1 MTVRTPLVYEAGLA
15 GTAPDENIFNYSE
28 EFNNWSATTVT
39 VTANNM
45 VGPLASNP
53 NQVADK
59 IEAGG
64 SGANQSVS
72 QTVQVPGGI
81 AGKTITTSVY
91 VYAESAFDFT
101 IRTRGTGTTQEAL
114 NTTVTTLTDGWVRV
128 SQTKKYSASADGDE
142 LVVFI
147 YTAVFGT
154 NNSNVYW
161 LFGAQMNVGPLRNY
175 VATPKNLVLRSED
188 ITTAWTLFNATATA
202 NAALDPFGQ
211 SVTADL
217 FTRNRTAAVYMYQ
230 GVTRPTAVTTFTF
243 SAYAKKSVG
252 NFFALRVQSPYP
264 SRADATFNID
274 TGVVSSI
281 TATNFTNQSAAIID
295 VGNGWFRCSLTFT
308 TIDDGSTA
316 SATVL
321 LSFNSN
327 GTTID
332 GADSAANSAG
342 FVWGIQIED
351 GSAATSYVQ
360 KIGTHAVNL
369 IPATRHSTDTSG
381 FLRPVT
387 PAELLEWQTAII
399 DVYAADPSSV
409 LSVVSGSG
417 TISPTMA
424 DTRLQA
430 GAAQQGSDGFVSAFP
445 NASQTGD
452 VSTVTV
458 NYDKVSGTFD
468 TSNTGEVDSGFN
480 FPLYFNEDTGSIQ
493 PMNLED
499 LVDSIIEPTI
509 DLMVAATESDTTA
522 GTYTIS
528 TSTSVTDYT
537 EVSGANTAIY
547 ADTRA
552 NTSAYTAAGIPETQ
566 DQPTTINSYY
576 LHRRNAG
583 STTPSTQL
591 LHLDNAYA
599 DPTQQANV
607 KDFDIRQYTI
617 AEATTLLGTWLK
629 VYAGEVSGYKIT
641 YSITTDGS
649 GGNAR
654 GSSMVDTKLDG
665 SGAFSTTLQD
675 ANDYRAQEFPNG
687 SAATVTT
694 YTLRV
699 TKA

>member
-1 MTVRTPLVYEAGLA
+1 MTVRTPLVYDAGPA
-15 GTAPDENIFNYSE
+15 GTAPTENLVPYSE
-28 EFNNWSATTVT
+28 
-39 VTANNM
+39 
-45 VGPLASNP
+45 NP
-53 NQVADK
+53 
-59 IEAGG
+59 
-64 SGANQSVS
+64 
-72 QTVQVPGGI
+72 T
-81 AGKTITTSVY
+81 
-91 VYAESAFDFT
+91 
-101 IRTRGTGTTQEAL
+101 
-114 NTTVTTLTDGWVRV
+114 
-128 SQTKKYSASADGDE
+128 
-142 LVVFI
+142 
-147 YTAVFGT
+147 
-154 NNSNVYW
+154 
-161 LFGAQMNVGPLRNY
+161 
-175 VATPKNLVLRSED
+175 
-188 ITTAWTLFNATATA
+188 
-202 NAALDPFGQ
+202 
-211 SVTADL
+211 
-217 FTRNRTAAVYMYQ
+217 
-230 GVTRPTAVTTFTF
+230 
-243 SAYAKKSVG
+243 
-252 NFFALRVQSPYP
+252 
-264 SRADATFNID
+264 
-274 TGVVSSI
+274 
-281 TATNFTNQSAAIID
+281 
-295 VGNGWFRCSLTFT
+295 LTFT
-308 TIDDGSTA
+308 ITQTGVITLNHAPAPDGTTTAALLADTSTSVGSHMQLNFTIPDDDQVYTWSFYVKKDSNTDRFPEFRMNLFGGTTEANIAIFNTSTGA
-316 SATVL
+316 INTLLNTRWLSATVETVGDYWRIAL
-321 LSFNSN
+321 TIANDLAKGNTGLSLR
-327 GTTID
+327 ID
-332 GADSAANSAG
+332 PAKLESFTSLDVTASLTDSIIFWGMQLEAAPSAG
-342 FVWGIQIED
+342 TYIR
-351 GSAATSYVQ
+351 T
-360 KIGTHAVNL
+360 
-369 IPATRHSTDTSG
+369 PAQPREFGTSG

-399 DVYAADPSSV
+399 DVYAANPSSV

-458 NYDKVSGTFD
+458 NYDKVSGSFV
-468 TSNTGEVDSGFN
+468 TSNTGEVDSGYN
-480 FPLYFNEDTGSIQ
+480 FPLYYNEDNDSIQ

-528 TSTSVTDYT
+528 TSTSVTGYT

-547 ADTRA
+547 VDTRA
-552 NTSAYTAAGIPETQ
+552 NADAYTAAGIPETQ

-576 LHRRNAG
+576 LHRKNAG
-583 STTPSTQL
+583 STTPTTQL

-654 GSSMVDTKLDG
+654 GSGMVDTKLNG

>member
-28 EFNNWSATTVT
+28 EFNNWTANTVT

-64 SGANQSVS
+64 SGSNQNVA
-72 QTVQVPGGI
+72 QTVDVPGGI

-101 IRTRGTGTTQEAL
+101 IRTRGTGTTQEAI

-128 SQTKKYSASADGDE
+128 SQTRKFSSNADGTE
-142 LVVFI
+142 LFVII
-147 YTAVFGT
+147 YTAEFGT

-175 VATPKNLVLRSED
+175 VATPKNLLLRSED
-188 ITTAWTLFNATATA
+188 ITTAWTIFNATATA

-230 GVTRPTAVTTFTF
+230 GQSRPTATTTLTL

-252 NFFALRVQSPYP
+252 NFFALRCQSPYP
-264 SRADATFNID
+264 SRADATFNLD
-274 TGVVSSI
+274 TGVVSAI
-281 TATNFTNQSAAIID
+281 TAVNFTNQSAAIVD

-308 TIDDGSTA
+308 TIDDGSTT
-316 SATVL
+316 SAVL
-321 LSFNSN
+321 ALSFNSN

-332 GADSAANSAG
+332 GTDSAADSAG
-342 FVWGIQIED
+342 FVWGIQLEH

-360 KIGTHAVNL
+360 KIGSQAINL
-369 IPATRHSTDTSG
+369 IPSTRHSTDTSG

-399 DVYAADPSSV
+399 DNYAANPTAV
-409 LSVVSGSG
+409 LSVVSNSG

-430 GAAQQGSDGFVSAFP
+430 GAALQGSDGFVAAFP

-458 NYDKVSGTFD
+458 NYDKVSGSFV
-468 TSNTGEVDSGFN
+468 TSNTGEVDSGYN

-528 TSTSVTDYT
+528 TSTSVSGYT

-547 ADTRA
+547 VDTRA

-576 LHRRNAG
+576 LHRRNASG
-583 STTPSTQL
+583 MVTSTKL

-599 DPTQQANV
+599 DPTNTN
-607 KDFDIRQYTI
+607 KDFDIRQYSI

-654 GSSMVDTKLDG
+654 GSGMVDTKLNG
-665 SGAFSTTLQD
+665 SGAFSTTLQNT
-675 ANDYRAQEFPNG
+675 NDYRAQEFPNG